1 MPNIIP
7 QAHFQFLRDQSS
19 LDAAKGNLS
28 RQSNQDAF
36 KKMALTNQFNQAYQQ
51 YEQDKDA
58 VAFEHRVR
66 SIGTLYGNNK
76 MANFSAAQ
84 SGLKPLYEYDEATG
98 KTRKIGDLPSN
109 ATVKTKPKEG
119 VNIQELKYYDA
130 KKDKEIKRKEKE
142 RTNRNKTEMIRG
154 GAQDTIDTIKE
165 IKDKIKYFGAM
176 GEIMPPLP
184 TEYDKKEWLA
194 NVEKLKS
201 RLVLNVMSEM
211 KNASRTG
218 ATGFGQLSEK
228 EMKVLQDAS
237 TALKKGMNERDALK
251 YLNIIEEKANKILS
265 TQDIPEKEQGEVWE
279 DANGN
284 KALVDPKTGK
294 VIREL

>member
-84 SGLKPLYEYDEATG
+84 SGLKLLYEYDEATG